1 MSNVRFEQTALPGG
15 AVLVSEHVPWARSL
29 ALGFWFRAGSRD
41 ESLVEDGMAHF
52 VEHLAFKGTTKRD
65 ALEIA
70 RSLEA
75 VGGSLDAFT
84 GRELTCYYSRVLSES
99 LPLAIDVLTDLIGRP
114 TFLEDHVEREKSV
127 VIEEIRG
134 LEDSPEELIH
144 GLVAARMWR
153 GHPLAGS
160 ILGTETSVGAFN
172 AAGVRDYWDRLYR
185 GPSLIVSL
193 AGGFD
198 IDEVRSLLTESL
210 ALSSGTPVQ
219 DRRPPAVMPP
229 ALVNWK
235 RDVSQEYLCLA
246 APTPG
251 FGDQRRY
258 ALQILSTVLGGGM
271 SSRLFQRIRED
282 AGLAYTVY
290 SYSDFCQD
298 TGMFGAF
305 LGVSPEKAGAALEMT
320 FDEMRKLRR
329 DGFTRDELDSA
340 RAQVRGGVLMGL
352 ESLSTRMNRLA
363 RSLFYHGRYQTV
375 EELLAIFDQLT
386 VADVIEQTADF
397 LDPERWTLV
406 AYGPA
411 ATKTLNVAGWKDVEE
426 P

>member
-41 ESLVEDGMAHF
+41 ETPAEDGMAHF
-52 VEHLAFKGTTKRD
+52 VEHLTFKGTTTRD
-65 ALEIA
+65 ALGIA

-84 GRELTCYYSRVLSES
+84 GRELTCYYSRVLSEN

-134 LEDSPEELIH
+134 LDDAPEELIH
-144 GLVAARMWR
+144 DLVAARMWR

-160 ILGTETSVGAFN
+160 ILGTETSVGAFD

-185 GPSLIVSL
+185 RPSLIVSL
-193 AGGFD
+193 AGGFE
-198 IDEVRSLLTESL
+198 IAEVRSRLAESL
-210 ALSSGTPVQ
+210 VLSSEAPVQ
-219 DRRPPAVMPP
+219 DRRPPVVAPP
-229 ALVNWK
+229 GLVNWK

-251 FGDQRRY
+251 FGDERRY

-271 SSRLFQRIRED
+271 SSRLFQKIRED

-305 LGVSPEKAGAALEMT
+305 LGVSPEKAGAALDMT
-320 FDEMRKLRR
+320 FEEMRRLRQ
-329 DGFTRDELDSA
+329 DGFTQEELESA

-375 EELLAIFDQLT
+375 EELLAIFDRLT
-386 VADVIEQTADF
+386 VDDVMEQTADF
-397 LDPERWTLV
+397 LDPARWTLV

-411 ATKTLNVAGWKDVEE
+411 ATKDLNAVGWQEVEE
-426 P
+426 R

>member
-1 MSNVRFEQTALPGG
+1 MSHVRFEQTPLPGG

-41 ESLVEDGMAHF
+41 EAPPEDGMAHF
-52 VEHLAFKGTTKRD
+52 VEHLTFKGTTRRD
-65 ALEIA
+65 ALAIA

-84 GRELTCYYSRVLSES
+84 GRELTCYYSRVLSEN
-99 LPLAIDVLTDLIGRP
+99 LPLAVDVLTDLIGNP
-114 TFLEDHVEREKSV
+114 TFLEEHVEREKSV

-134 LEDSPEELIH
+134 LEDAPEDLIH
-144 GLVAARMWR
+144 DLVAARMWR
-153 GHPLAGS
+153 GHPLAGT
-160 ILGTETSVGAFN
+160 ILGTEASVGAFD
-172 AAGVRDYWDRLYR
+172 AAGVRDYWERLYR
-185 GPSLIVSL
+185 CPSLIVSL

-198 IDEVRSLLTESL
+198 TAEVRGRLSESL
-210 ALSSGTPVQ
+210 ALSREAPVQ
-219 DRRPPAVMPP
+219 DRRPPVVTPP
-229 ALVNWK
+229 GLVNWK

-246 APTPG
+246 TPTPG
-251 FGDQRRY
+251 FGDERRY
-258 ALQILSTVLGGGM
+258 ALQVLSTVLGGGM
-271 SSRLFQRIRED
+271 SSRLFQRIREE

-298 TGMFGAF
+298 TGLFGAF
-305 LGVSPEKAGAALEMT
+305 LGVSPEKAGAALDMT
-320 FDEMRKLRR
+320 FEEMRLLRR
-329 DGFTRDELDSA
+329 DGFSQDELDSA

-375 EELLAIFDQLT
+375 EELLAIFDRLT
-386 VADVIEQTADF
+386 VDDVMEQTAEF
-397 LDPERWTLV
+397 LDPARWTLV

-411 ATKTLNVAGWKDVEE
+411 ATRELNVAGWQDVEE

>member
-1 MSNVRFEQTALPGG
+1 MNGIRFDQTEFPGG
-15 AVLVSEHVPWARSL
+15 VVLVSEHVPWARSL

-41 ESLVEDGMAHF
+41 ESPVEDGIAHF
-52 VEHLAFKGTTKRD
+52 VEHLIFKGTTTRD
-65 ALEIA
+65 ALAIA

-84 GRELTCYYSRVLSES
+84 GRELTCYYSRVLSED
-99 LPLAIDVLTDLIGRP
+99 LPLAVDVLTDLIGRP
-114 TFLEDHVEREKSV
+114 TFLEEHVEREKSV

-134 LEDSPEELIH
+134 LEDAPEDLIH
-144 GLVAARMWR
+144 DLVAARMWR

-160 ILGTETSVGAFN
+160 ILGTEASVGAFT
-172 AAGVRDYWDRLYR
+172 ADGVRGYWDRLYR
-185 GPSLIVSL
+185 RPSLIISL

-198 IDEVRSLLTESL
+198 IGEVRTRLGEAL
-210 ALSSGTPVQ
+210 ALSGEAPVQ
-219 DRRPPAVMPP
+219 DRRPPLVMPP

-235 RDVSQEYLCLA
+235 RDVAQEYLCLA
-246 APTPG
+246 TPTPG
-251 FGDQRRY
+251 FGDPRRY

-271 SSRLFQRIRED
+271 SSRLFQRIREE

-298 TGMFGAF
+298 TGLFGAF
-305 LGVSPEKAGAALEMT
+305 LGVSPEKAGAALDMT
-320 FDEMRKLRR
+320 FDEMRRLRA

-375 EELLAIFDQLT
+375 EELLAIFDRLT
-386 VADVIEQTADF
+386 VDDVMEQTAEY
-397 LDPERWTLV
+397 LDPARWTLV

-411 ATKTLNVAGWKDVEE
+411 ESRQLNVTGWTDVEE